1 VQPEQRSSE
10 RVTGIALRTAY
21 SSKWISG
28 AWYDVAWYLLPCLCG
43 YVALTLNLGLGISA
57 LTLWWAYV
65 IFADGPHIFATIL
78 RTFLDR
84 EERARRLPMF
94 LRSLLWFAPGPVVVV
109 LALAGGT
116 RAPLD
121 AFFVFA
127 NLWAYWHVVRQ
138 HYGFLALYQRKNGE
152 PAGRENR
159 VDWWCFYVLMLAPFV
174 SMMVRHPQS
183 RAVLHLPA
191 AAGWVETQ
199 LVYLANAGVVAAVLL
214 YGAKELRR
222 WLAGLPVN
230 VPKNLFLLSC
240 VPLHVLVFMHPELST
255 RVDLL
260 LFAVLVTMYHN
271 FQYHGIVWFYARNRY
286 GADPAGERYGVASR
300 IVRSFWTYYAAGLL
314 FTLVLRYSL
323 FWLAGHDVPL
333 GTGET
338 ALSAWQLGAGVTFAD
353 AAVAA
358 WWGFALN
365 HYWLDQKI
373 WRTSR
378 DARLNRDLG
387 IPARG
392 GGAGAGAAAG

>member
-1 VQPEQRSSE
+1 MQPEQRSSE
-10 RVTGIALRTAY
+10 RAAGIALQPAY

-43 YVALTLNLGLGISA
+43 YVALMLNLGLGISA

-84 EERARRLPMF
+84 EERAQRMPMF
-94 LRSLLWFAPGPVVVV
+94 ARSLLWFAPGPLVVGV
-109 LALAGGT
+109 ALATGT
-116 RAPLD
+116 RGPLD

-152 PAGRENR
+152 AAGRDNR

-191 AAGWVETQ
+191 TVGWFETQ
-199 LVYLANAGVVAAVLL
+199 IVYLANAGVIAAAVLF
-214 YGAKELRR
+214 GAKELRR
-222 WLAGLPVN
+222 WFAGLTVN

-240 VPLHVLVFMHPELST
+240 VPLHVLVFMHPEIST

-271 FQYHGIVWFYARNRY
+271 FQYHGIVWYYARNRY
-286 GADPAGERYGVASR
+286 GGDPEGERYGIASR
-300 IVRSFWTYYAAGLL
+300 IVRSVWTYYAAGLL
-314 FTLVLRYSL
+314 FTLLLRYSL
-323 FWLAGHDVPL
+323 FWLAGTDVPL
-333 GTGET
+333 GTGAT
-338 ALSAWQLGAGVTFAD
+338 TLSTWALGGGVTFAD
-353 AAVAA
+353 AAVAV

-373 WRTSR
+373 WKTSR
-378 DARLNRDLG
+378 DQRLNRDLG

-392 GGAGAGAAAG
+392 AAPKTGVAG